1 MGATAMFAKNI
12 VETNYNTLPSDVIEP
27 TKKQIL
33 DTLAVTIAGGHSG
46 NISPVVDLVKEWGGK
61 GESTI
66 LGYGGRVPSPNA
78 ALDSRLLPWTS
89 MTFTIWTISMLR
101 EQ

>member
-33 DTLAVTIAGGHSG
+33 DTLAVTIAGGHLG
-46 NISPVVDLVKEWGGK
+46 NVSPIVDLIKEWGGK

-66 LGYGGRVPSPNA
+66 LGYPHGGQILKTMGGAQSPWYLSFPCRA
-78 ALDSRLLPWTS
+78 HH
-89 MTFTIWTISMLR
+89 IKY
-101 EQ
+101 